1 MNIYSNKYKL
11 ILNSMLV
18 VIACSSNNV
27 VLAEEA
33 DQISGHEAHHAQT
46 AQTNAEW
53 PGIYNGFIPCDDC
66 NGIKT
71 SLALNSNNT
80 YILIRQYVGK
90 SEREI
95 VEKGKYTTGN
105 SGDILVLTPRN
116 TVETGIHYFRVGE
129 SSLIQLDNNGNAITG
144 KKADRFVL
152 RKNEIKEPKAA
163 SHAH

>member
-1 MNIYSNKYKL
+1 MRINSNKYKL
-11 ILNSMLV
+11 ILSSMLV
-18 VIACSSNNV
+18 IIAFSNHTK
-27 VLAEEA
+27 VLAEEV
-33 DQISGHEAHHAQT
+33 DQNTGHEAHHNQS
-46 AQTNAEW
+46 AQTNVEW
-53 PGIYNGFIPCDDC
+53 PGIYNGFVPCDDC

-95 VEKGKYTTGN
+95 VEKGKFSTGN
-105 SGDILVLTPRN
+105 SNDILVLTPRN
-116 TVETGIHYFRVGE
+116 TVETGIHYYRVGE
-129 SSLIQLDNNGNAITG
+129 NSLIQLDNNGNAITG